1 MRALSGISAQKL
13 LQGCLQSRAPST
25 VRKYLREGVLYLTFL
40 RQHRLPEVLPT
51 SVEHVSLYLSL
62 LLDMNQASA
71 VSMAYSALKW
81 IHGLLPIPHNPLDVG
96 LCQKFVDT
104 ERRRRKTPIL
114 KKQPTSLE
122 LIKKIADKFANESA
136 TLKDLRL
143 ATISVI
149 SFAGLFRSK
158 KLLNI
163 RVCDVSLKDDHVKI
177 HVASS
182 KTDVYREG
190 QDVFISRSNTN
201 ACPGLLLE
209 KYLQKA
215 NVTLNNSSIYLFR
228 NLIYLKKD
236 KAIQSREERGVLH
249 KVS

>member
-1 MRALSGISAQKL
+1 M
-13 LQGCLQSRAPST
+13 
-25 VRKYLREGVLYLTFL
+25 
-40 RQHRLPEVLPT
+40 
-51 SVEHVSLYLSL
+51 
-62 LLDMNQASA
+62 
-71 VSMAYSALKW
+71 
-81 IHGLLPIPHNPLDVG
+81 G
-96 LCQKFVDT
+96 LCQKFVDA

-114 KKQPTSLE
+114 KKQPRSLE
-122 LIKKIADKFANESA
+122 LIKKIADTFANESA

-143 ATISVI
+143 ATMSVI

-215 NVTLNNSSIYLFR
+215 NVTLNSSDYLFR
-228 NLIYLKKD
+228 NLIYLKKTKQYILGK
-236 KAIQSREERGVLH
+236 KAVSYTRFRELFKECLTQLGYDCSVYSLHSFRAGEATEIVKNFPNIKERECLLKLHGRWKSDIAEDMYVQEDIQERLAVTKALRL
-249 KVS
+249 